1 MQLIQVSGT
10 RTQEEKTCGDSAN
23 IFFSPEVKN
32 NAARDAVTAKA
43 DVWSIGAILYLLIIG
58 EIENKKINNI
68 NNVSGGDDLLFN
80 FDEPEWQECCQP
92 V

>member
-1 MQLIQVSGT
+1 M
-10 RTQEEKTCGDSAN
+10 
-23 IFFSPEVKN
+23 
-32 NAARDAVTAKA
+32 TAKA